1 MSHNTLALHPG
12 VAPHLLFPLSRPT
25 FTAALFSCVMHIC
38 ALGWSNALMLTQ
50 GERALTPIKVA
61 ILQQAAPLPVGET
74 EARGTS
80 TPEPAAPPA
89 PAPPPPVKPEPKV
102 KKPQEKP
109 LRPTPPLV
117 KKPPPK
123 TVTAPPTPELPPE
136 PAAMTL
142 PPDNGALAGGAE
154 QDGGST
160 TNTGASGDSKRVGT
174 GSRNEAE
181 QRGVPGGTSARPDYG
196 VNPKPPY
203 PMLARRRGEQGIVLL
218 RVHVRADGSVA
229 AAEIKQSS
237 GSTLLDDSAL
247 QTVRE
252 SWRFMP
258 ARLDGVP
265 VESWVEVPIRF
276 VLGNA

>member
-1 MSHNTLALHPG
+1 MRYNGSTLHPG
-12 VAPHLLFPLSRPT
+12 VAPHLLLPLSRPT

-38 ALGWSNALMLTQ
+38 ALGWSGAMMLTQ
-50 GERALTPIKVA
+50 GERVLTPIKVA
-61 ILQQAAPLPVGET
+61 ILQQAVPLPVGET
-74 EARGTS
+74 EARGTN
-80 TPEPAAPPA
+80 TPEPTAPPA
-89 PAPPPPVKPEPKV
+89 PVPPPPVKPEPKV

-109 LRPTPPLV
+109 PRPTPPLV

-123 TVTAPPTPELPPE
+123 IVTAPPTPELPPE

-154 QDGGST
+154 QEGSNATATDASGGS
-160 TNTGASGDSKRVGT
+160 KRAGT
-174 GSRNEAE
+174 GSRNEAGHG
-181 QRGVPGGTSARPDYG
+181 GVPGGTSARPDYG

-203 PMLARRRGEQGIVLL
+203 PLVARRMGTQGIVLL

-229 AAEIKQSS
+229 EAEIKQSS
-237 GSTLLDDSAL
+237 GATLLDDSAL
-247 QTVRE
+247 RTVRE
-252 SWRFMP
+252 SWRFVP

-276 VLGNA
+276 VLGDG